1 MIDLPEIIGSGGAL
15 WGAWHTL
22 PQGVRTRCLQGI
34 DSLTGRLTHR
44 LSQESKKKDAH
55 VDDEIKREEH
65 QTDAQKN
72 VLELLVPKV
81 AERISA
87 DPILLEQATIAMMG
101 KSYQNKLN
109 TDSVINNA
117 FEDISKKY
125 SDSSDN
131 NDSLDEDWLNIF
143 SSHAEKAS
151 SERARQLW
159 GRILSGEVRHPGS
172 FSLSTLRILS
182 EIDKSTAEIFVN
194 LCPIIFLDFII
205 ISRKN
210 KENIFSDL
218 MYLQEYGI
226 LKGVDSFLS
235 MNFKFLGKKTSL
247 HDGDVYIDIEVSSDD
262 KLSLNSIVLTR
273 AGKELFKTIDF
284 EKNYQRKIEEISSG
298 LEEVPEIV
306 SYKIHKIIMNE
317 NGIYR
322 YSTIPDKVWSKQ
334 K

>member
-1 MIDLPEIIGSGGAL
+1 M
-15 WGAWHTL
+15 
-22 PQGVRTRCLQGI
+22 
-34 DSLTGRLTHR
+34 
-44 LSQESKKKDAH
+44 
-55 VDDEIKREEH
+55 
-65 QTDAQKN
+65 
-72 VLELLVPKV
+72 
-81 AERISA
+81 
-87 DPILLEQATIAMMG
+87 
-101 KSYQNKLN
+101 
-109 TDSVINNA
+109 
-117 FEDISKKY
+117 
-125 SDSSDN
+125 
-131 NDSLDEDWLNIF
+131 
-143 SSHAEKAS
+143 
-151 SERARQLW
+151 
-159 GRILSGEVRHPGS
+159 
-172 FSLSTLRILS
+172 STLRILS